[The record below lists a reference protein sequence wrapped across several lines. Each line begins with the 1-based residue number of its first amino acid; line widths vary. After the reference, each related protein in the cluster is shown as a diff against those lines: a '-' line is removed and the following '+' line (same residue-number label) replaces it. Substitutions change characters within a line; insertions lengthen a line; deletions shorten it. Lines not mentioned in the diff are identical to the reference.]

1 MFQLKMLGTA
11 AGGGIPQWNCSCQ
24 FCDLARK
31 NPPHVAP
38 RLQLQAIVSSDG
50 DKWFLLNASPDL
62 RIQIESHPDLQPS
75 PTHGRRNT
83 RISGIVLT
91 SADLGQ
97 LLALLLL
104 TTFQPL
110 TLYASSL

>member
-1 MFQLKMLGTA
+1 MFQLKMLGIA
-11 AGGGIPQWNCSCQ
+11 AGGGMPQWNCSCQ
-24 FCDLARK
+24 FCGRARK

-62 RIQIESHPDLQPS
+62 RIQIESNPELQPS

-83 RISGIVLT
+83 PISGIVLT
-91 SADLGQ
+91 SADLDQVLG
-97 LLALLLL
+97 LLLL
-104 TTFQPL
+104 REFQPL
-110 TLYASSL
+110 TLYA